1 MEQKATIEDIDRT
14 RGRILSAYENGH
26 GIELSP
32 QEVER
37 LVGMMMSM
45 EVMLVGTRE
54 QLQQTQQML
63 AGTLNFLEQNNY
75 KLEFHADDLLGHDVT
90 GWVAEWDEKTNV
102 ISFDLEHGEPD
113 EPGDAEVEQRCLQGH
128 DPADQHQQRD
138 AHDERQDQ
146 ADAPRSLLLVGR
158 QPVREDGDEDEV
170 VDAEHDLER
179 HQRHEGEPRCGIAQK
194 GHDFHRR
201 VHTRPANL
209 RKDSTRCARIR
220 GGRARYFLNR
230 SHNDF
235 L

>member
-90 GWVAEWDEKTNV
+90 GWLAEWDEETNI

-113 EPGDAEVEQRCLQGH
+113 EPGDAEVE
-128 DPADQHQQRD
+128 A
-138 AHDERQDQ
+138 
-146 ADAPRSLLLVGR
+146 
-158 QPVREDGDEDEV
+158 EV
-170 VDAEHDLER
+170 VEE
-179 HQRHEGEPRCGIAQK
+179 
-194 GHDFHRR
+194 
-201 VHTRPANL
+201 N
-209 RKDSTRCARIR
+209 
-220 GGRARYFLNR
+220 
-230 SHNDF
+230 
-235 L
+235 